1 MSFPEVTKRQNRHRA
16 LAALELEIGRVE
28 KARARCLPAVE
39 GSIAGGAD
47 ARRARAMLGMA
58 DERLGLLRRS
68 RPVLSA

>member
-1 MSFPEVTKRQNRHRA
+1 MSFPEVTRRQNRHRA
-16 LAALELEIGRVE
+16 LAALEIGRVE
-28 KARARCLPAVE
+28 KARARCLLAVE